1 MMKNI
6 SIVFFVVFSVSCLT
20 QGFGV
25 YHKVGH
31 NENVKIISD
40 LYGIEPSVL
49 RTENQIPEDVS
60 VLDEGVTIFIPGA
73 KEVLKYEES
82 VEEKEV
88 VPENQ
93 KPEQI
98 QPDENP
104 AEDKT
109 HVSFQ
114 WPAAGNV
121 AVPFGGEFENRNE
134 GIDIELAE
142 GTEVRAAADGKV
154 LFSAS
159 HGGFGNMVIIQH
171 NERFISVY
179 AHLKEN
185 VAKEGQQIKQ
195 GELVGFSGMTGV
207 AATPR
212 LHFEIR
218 EYSKPVD
225 PLKYLKSTN

>member
-1 MMKNI
+1 MRKI
-6 SIVFFVVFSVSCLT
+6 TVLFFLVFSVSCLT

-25 YHKVGH
+25 YHKVGK
-31 NENVKIISD
+31 NENIRIISE
-40 LYGIEPSVL
+40 LYGVDPSVL
-49 RTENQIPEDVS
+49 RSENQIPEDVS
-60 VLDEGVTIFIPGA
+60 ALYEGMTIFIPGA
-73 KEVLKYEES
+73 KEIQKYEE
-82 VEEKEV
+82 KKT
-88 VPENQ
+88 ENETIEPD
-93 KPEQI
+93 KSETIPSEQ
-98 QPDENP
+98 QVDYDET
-104 AEDKT
+104 A
-109 HVSFQ
+109 VSFS
-114 WPAAGNV
+114 WPATGKV
-121 AVPFGGEFENRNE
+121 VVPFGGEFESRNE

-142 GTEVRAAADGKV
+142 GTEVRASADGKV

-179 AHLKEN
+179 AHLQAN
-185 VAKEGQQIKQ
+185 VAKEGQSIKQ

-225 PLKYLKSTN
+225 PLKYLKK

>member
-1 MMKNI
+1 MIKNI
-6 SIVFFVVFSVSCLT
+6 SIVLFVVFSVSCLT

-25 YHKVGH
+25 YHTVGK
-31 NENVKIISD
+31 NENIKTISE
-40 LYGIEPSVL
+40 LYNIEPSAL

-73 KEVLKYEES
+73 KEVLKYEEPAKEAEI
-82 VEEKEV
+82 VAEE
-88 VPENQ
+88 Q

-98 QPDENP
+98 QSDENSV
-104 AEDKT
+104 EDET
-109 HVSFQ
+109 QISFQ
-114 WPAAGNV
+114 WPATGTV
-121 AVPFGGEFENRNE
+121 VVPFGGEFENRNE

-142 GTEVRAAADGKV
+142 GTEVKAAADGKV

-171 NERFISVY
+171 NKRFISVY

-185 VAKEGQQIKQ
+185 AAKEGQMIKQ

-207 AATPR
+207 ASTTT

-225 PLKYLKSTN
+225 PVKYLKNLK

>member
-1 MMKNI
+1 MRKI
-6 SIVFFVVFSVSCLT
+6 TVVFLFSLFYFSCIT

-31 NENVKIISD
+31 NENIKTISE
-40 LYGIEPSVL
+40 LYRIEPSVL

-73 KEVLKYEES
+73 KEVLKYEEPAK
-82 VEEKEV
+82 EAEV
-88 VPENQ
+88 VAEEQ

-98 QPDENP
+98 QSDENP

-109 HVSFQ
+109 YVSFQ

-179 AHLKEN
+179 AHLQVN
-185 VAKEGQQIKQ
+185 VAKEGQMIKQ

-207 AATPR
+207 ATTQR

-225 PLKYLKSTN
+225 PLKYLKK

>member
-6 SIVFFVVFSVSCLT
+6 SIVFFVVFFVSCLT

-25 YHKVGH
+25 YHTVGK
-31 NENVKIISD
+31 NENIKTISE
-40 LYGIEPSVL
+40 LYKVETSVL
-49 RTENQIPEDVS
+49 RNENQIPEDVS
-60 VLDEGVTIFIPGA
+60 VLGEGVTIFIPGA
-73 KEVLKYEES
+73 KKILKYEEPA
-82 VEEKEV
+82 EEV
-88 VPENQ
+88 IPEDQ

-98 QPDENP
+98 ESDENP
-104 AEDKT
+104 VVDET
-109 HVSFQ
+109 QISFQ
-114 WPAAGNV
+114 WPANGNV
-121 AVPFGGEFENRNE
+121 TVPFGGEFENRNE

-142 GTEVRAAADGKV
+142 GTEVKAAADGKV

-185 VAKEGQQIKQ
+185 VAKEGQVIKQ

-207 AATPR
+207 APTPR

-225 PLKYLKSTN
+225 PLKYLKSSK

>member
-1 MMKNI
+1 MKK
-6 SIVFFVVFSVSCLT
+6 FVILLLFLFSSSCLT

-25 YHKVGH
+25 YHKVGK
-31 NENVKIISD
+31 NENIKTISE
-40 LYGIEPSVL
+40 LYGIESSVL
-49 RTENQIPEDVS
+49 RNENQIPEDVT

-73 KEVLKYEES
+73 KEIQKYEE
-82 VEEKEV
+82 KKI
-88 VPENQ
+88 EN
-93 KPEQI
+93 ETI
-98 QPDENP
+98 EPDKSEAIP
-104 AEDKT
+104 SEDQLDYDET
-109 HVSFQ
+109 AISFT
-114 WPAAGNV
+114 WPVNGNV

-142 GTEVRAAADGKV
+142 GTEVRAAADGKI

-179 AHLKEN
+179 AHLQAN
-185 VAKEGQQIKQ
+185 VAKEGQSIKQ

-225 PLKYLKSTN
+225 PIKYLQN

>member
-1 MMKNI
+1 MKK
-6 SIVFFVVFSVSCLT
+6 FVILLLFVFSSSCLT

-25 YHKVGH
+25 YHKVGK
-31 NENVKIISD
+31 NENIKTISEI
-40 LYGIEPSVL
+40 YNIEPSVL
-49 RTENQIPEDVS
+49 RSENQIPEDVFE
-60 VLDEGVTIFIPGA
+60 LDEGVTIFIPGA
-73 KEVLKYEES
+73 KKVIDIKENEQVDNDIAENEKAETIPSEEA
-82 VEEKEV
+82 EEF
-88 VPENQ
+88 
-93 KPEQI
+93 
-98 QPDENP
+98 
-104 AEDKT
+104 DKT
-109 HVSFQ
+109 AVSFKL
-114 WPAAGNV
+114 PATGKII
-121 AVPFGGEFENRNE
+121 VPFGGDLENRNE

-185 VAKEGQQIKQ
+185 AAKEGQQIKQ

-207 AATPR
+207 APTPR

-225 PLKYLKSTN
+225 PLKYLKK

>member
-1 MMKNI
+1 MRKI
-6 SIVFFVVFSVSCLT
+6 TVVFLFSLFFISCIT

-25 YHKVGH
+25 YHKVGK
-31 NENVKIISD
+31 NENIRTISE
-40 LYGIEPSVL
+40 LYGVEPSVL
-49 RTENQIPEDVS
+49 RSENQIPEDVT

-73 KEVLKYEES
+73 KEIQKYEEKKIENETIEPDKS
-82 VEEKEV
+82 EMIPSEK
-88 VPENQ
+88 Q
-93 KPEQI
+93 ADY
-98 QPDENP
+98 DETAVN
-104 AEDKT
+104 
-109 HVSFQ
+109 FQ

-134 GIDIELAE
+134 GIDIELSE
-142 GTEVRAAADGKV
+142 GTEVRASADGKV

-179 AHLKEN
+179 AHLQAN
-185 VAKEGQQIKQ
+185 VAKEGQLIKQ

-225 PLKYLKSTN
+225 PLKYLKK